1 MLASVV
7 APEFIELVFLGIGI
21 SGMYHGIDIDHPVYA
36 MLFCD
41 VVVAAVVTV
50 VNVVAL
56 GELLSLGRFLAF
68 EPKKAGMDSI
78 VAP

>member
-41 VVVAAVVTV
+41 VVVAAVATV

-56 GELLSLGRFLAF
+56 GEYFTLCRYFAGR
-68 EPKKAGMDSI
+68 PGCNG
-78 VAP
+78 